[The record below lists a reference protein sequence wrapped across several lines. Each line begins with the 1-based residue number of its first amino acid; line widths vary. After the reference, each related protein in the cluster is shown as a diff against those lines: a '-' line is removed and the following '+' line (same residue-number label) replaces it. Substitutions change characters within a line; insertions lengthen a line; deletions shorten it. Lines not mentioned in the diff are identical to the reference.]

1 MRGQLLLR
9 ESALSDISLLKLLK
23 GQVRVLMRSRMVV
36 PYYLFVIHLRRHQCA
51 IFLIL
56 MSKLIDDTLLHDGH
70 DCLLQ
75 HTATLIHTASRLYRR
90 MLLAKPVA
98 KETARRLAIPRRQT
112 LHRKLLLLNWLC
124 DDILRIRCQ
133 VGGSM
138 FRRLL
143 LLFVRRKSS
152 VVITAAASL
161 RRENDLGA
169 GCSLR
174 WEMI

>member
-9 ESALSDISLLKLLK
+9 EGALSDISLLKLLE
-23 GQVRVLMRSRMVV
+23 GQIRVLMRSRMVV
-36 PYYLFVIHLRRHQCA
+36 PYLFVIHLRRHQCA

-75 HTATLIHTASRLYRR
+75 HTTALIHTASRLYRR
-90 MLLAKPVA
+90 MLLAKPVP

-133 VGGSM
+133 MGGSM

-152 VVITAAASL
+152 VIITAAASL
-161 RRENDLGA
+161 RCENDLGA
-169 GCSLR
+169 GSSLR
-174 WEMI
+174 WEII